1 MPALWQSLTQKVADT
16 KSEATKIIEAAEA
29 GDREFTADE
38 RTRLNDLKAKREA
51 LEGDLAL
58 ALDARNAERATSRV
72 VVDANEQAAEAK
84 GKYEEKAKADL
95 LPRPFKSLGEQLAA
109 VAEAARNPYSQDKRL
124 ADIMAAGTG
133 ANEAAQ
139 SDGGF
144 RVQVD
149 FSNDLIKYVHDAAV
163 LAGKT
168 DVTPIGANSNGL
180 KINAIDETSRVDG
193 SRWGTVLAYWTAE
206 GAALTGS
213 RPKYRQIE
221 LSLQKLTGLY
231 YATDELLMDAVA
243 LGAEATT
250 AFTEEF
256 GFKLDD
262 ALLRGTG
269 AGMPLGII
277 GHAGTVS
284 ITKETN
290 QNAAT
295 INTEN
300 VQKMYAR
307 MLASSV
313 GKAEWFINQDCW
325 PSLFQMSQVV
335 GLGGVPVFL
344 NANMANAPFGTLLG
358 RPITPI
364 EQCSTLGTVGDI
376 IFADFSQY
384 KMIEKGGINADSSI
398 HVAFLTDETVFR
410 WTMRTDGQPKRNAA
424 LTPFKGTATLAPFIT
439 LATRS

>member
-1 MPALWQSLTQKVADT
+1 M
-16 KSEATKIIEAAEA
+16 
-29 GDREFTADE
+29 DRITTL
-38 RTRLNDLKAKREA
+38 R
-51 LEGDLAL
+51 
-58 ALDARNAERATSRV
+58 AERAAVVAKGMALLAKAETDKARLTDEQMAESDGYKAEIKAIDYEMSTLADFTSAHEASERQRE
-72 VVDANEQAAEAK
+72 AATAQATQATQAAK
-84 GKYEEKAKADL
+84 PKADS
-95 LPRPFKSLGEQLAA
+95 LPTPFKSFGDQLKAVQMAA
-109 VAEAARNPYSQDKRL
+109 INPHATDPRL
-124 ADIMAAGTG
+124 LEIQAAGTG
-133 ANEAAQ
+133 ANEAAP

-144 RVQVD
+144 RVQTD
-149 FSNDLIKYVHDAAV
+149 FSGELIKLVHAAAV

-168 DVTPIGANSNGL
+168 DRTPIGPNSNGL

-193 SRWGTVLAYWTAE
+193 SRWGSVLAYWTSE
-206 GAALTGS
+206 GATLTAS

-231 YATDELLMDAVA
+231 YATDELLMDTTA

-269 AGMPLGII
+269 AGMPLGVL

-290 QNAAT
+290 QTAAT

-307 MLASSV
+307 MIASSMSR
-313 GKAEWFINQDCW
+313 AEWYINQDCW
-325 PSLFQMSQVV
+325 PALFQMSQVV

-344 NANMANAPFGTLLG
+344 NANMANAPFGTLMG

-364 EQCSTLGTVGDI
+364 EQASTVGTVGDI

-410 WTMRTDGQPKRNAA
+410 WTLRTDGQPKRNAA
-424 LTPFKGTATLAPFIT
+424 LTPYKGTNSLSPFIT
-439 LATRS
+439 LATRA